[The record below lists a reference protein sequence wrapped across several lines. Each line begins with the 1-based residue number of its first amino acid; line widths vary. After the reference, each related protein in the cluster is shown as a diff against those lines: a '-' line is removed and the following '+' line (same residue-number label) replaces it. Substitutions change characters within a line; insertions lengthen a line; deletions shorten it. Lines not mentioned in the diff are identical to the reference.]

1 MPMADENISE
11 RASDRPV
18 LVMGA
23 AGLDMIGRLYDEPLE
38 GTANPAAIR
47 VSFGGVGRNVAENL
61 ARLGQPVRLITAVG
75 QDPHGRELLAQLAA
89 CDVNVDACLVKP
101 GASTA
106 AYLAIFHEDG
116 TRHLV
121 LEDMSALE
129 SLTAAY
135 VQEHQDCIDNAAM
148 IFLDANLSE
157 ETLVAIFSLAEAAH
171 VPVCVDA
178 TSRRLVTRLDP
189 YLEKIYMICANSA
202 EASALCEDVLT
213 VSDET
218 TGLQA
223 ARYLVDRGVELA
235 VVTLGEFGVAYATS
249 ETSGHVPAIRT
260 PVVDPTGAGDALTAT
275 VLFGLLNDIPI
286 DESVRLG
293 VTAASLIL
301 RHRGTV
307 LPGLTLEKLYDEL
320 IA

>member
-1 MPMADENISE
+1 
-11 RASDRPV
+11 
-18 LVMGA
+18 
-23 AGLDMIGRLYDEPLE
+23 
-38 GTANPAAIR
+38 
-47 VSFGGVGRNVAENL
+47 
-61 ARLGQPVRLITAVG
+61 
-75 QDPHGRELLAQLAA
+75 
-89 CDVNVDACLVKP
+89 
-101 GASTA
+101 
-106 AYLAIFHEDG
+106 
-116 TRHLV
+116 
-121 LEDMSALE
+121 
-129 SLTAAY
+129 
-135 VQEHQDCIDNAAM
+135 
-148 IFLDANLSE
+148 
-157 ETLVAIFSLAEAAH
+157 
-171 VPVCVDA
+171 
-178 TSRRLVTRLDP
+178 
-189 YLEKIYMICANSA
+189 MICANSA

-213 VSDET
+213 VSDES

-275 VLFGLLNDIPI
+275 VVFGLLNDIPI

>member
-11 RASDRPV
+11 HASDRPV
-18 LVMGA
+18 LVIGA
-23 AGLDMIGRLYDEPLE
+23 AGLDMIGRLYNEPLE

-61 ARLGQPVRLITAVG
+61 ARLGQPVGLITAVG
-75 QDPHGRELLAQLAA
+75 QDPHGRELLAQLAG
-89 CDVNVDACLVKP
+89 CEVDVSDCLSKP
-101 GASTA
+101 GVSTA

-135 VQEHQDCIDNAAM
+135 IQEHQECIDHASM

-157 ETLVAIFSLAEAAH
+157 ETLAAVFSLAGAAH

-178 TSRRLVTRLDP
+178 TSRRLVARLDP

>member
-1 MPMADENISE
+1 
-11 RASDRPV
+11 
-18 LVMGA
+18 
-23 AGLDMIGRLYDEPLE
+23 
-38 GTANPAAIR
+38 
-47 VSFGGVGRNVAENL
+47 VAENL
-61 ARLGQPVRLITAVG
+61 GRLGQPVSLITAVG
-75 QDPHGRELLAQLAA
+75 EDPHGRELLAQLAA
-89 CDVNVDACLVKP
+89 CGVDVNACLTKP
-101 GASTA
+101 GTSTS

-129 SLTAAY
+129 ALTA
-135 VQEHQDCIDNAAM
+135 VHIHEHQDTIENAAM
-148 IFLDANLSE
+148 VFLDANLSE
-157 ETLVAIFSLAEAAH
+157 ETLAAIFSLAGAAQ

-189 YLEKIYMICANSA
+189 YLERIYMICANSA

-249 ETSGHVPAIRT
+249 ETSGHVPVIRT

-275 VLFGLLNDIPI
+275 VLFGLLNNIPI

-307 LPGLTLEKLYDEL
+307 LPELTLEKLYDEL